1 MKVAE
6 FIAEAHDG
14 IVELPSEYQAW
25 NGKKVRV
32 VLLDSDE
39 EPARQEPEFKAVPI
53 ATKNYR
59 FDREA
64 RLCF

>member
-14 IVELPSEYQAW
+14 IVELPSGCQAW

-32 VLLDSDE
+32 VLL
-39 EPARQEPEFKAVPI
+39 EPEGESARQEPEFKAVSI
-53 ATKNYR
+53 TTKNYR

-64 RLCF
+64 ANAR

>member
-32 VLLDSDE
+32 VLIESE
-39 EPARQEPEFKAVPI
+39 GESVRQEPEFKAVSI

-64 RLCF
+64 ANAR